1 MTDQISATSPPPT
14 TPPVQP
20 PVEPPPAPPSG
31 PGRGRRHP
39 VLTWV
44 LSVIGVLLLV
54 AILAGFLIH
63 LPYVIISP
71 GSATPLDRSVVQ
83 IEGAQTYPHANDVLF
98 LTVRVT
104 NQDPSLW
111 RLAAAWLDPDRDI
124 EKRSDVV
131 GCLSDSENEVFNTEL
146 MSQSQNDAKY
156 VALTRLGY
164 HVTADP
170 PEVRVI
176 EVCPGAPAY
185 GKLSVGDRVL
195 SVDSHPVAQ
204 LADVAP
210 LVQQHKPGDPVVV
223 TYERNGATRT
233 TTIDTGRV
241 SADRTKCVAAKGSTT
256 GTPCLG
262 ITSQAFVN
270 YQFPID
276 VTINT
281 DRVGGPSAGLAFTLA
296 IIDNLTPGALTDG
309 KRVAV
314 TGAIDPDGT
323 VEPVGGVEQKA
334 ITARTNGVTL
344 MIVPTA
350 EVKDAKKGAG
360 NLRVVGVANL
370 DQALA
375 ALQAAGGS
383 PVPPPSSTAAR
394 S

>member
-1 MTDQISATSPPPT
+1 MLSA
-14 TPPVQP
+14 
-20 PVEPPPAPPSG
+20 
-31 PGRGRRHP
+31 
-39 VLTWV
+39 
-44 LSVIGVLLLV
+44 IGVLLLV

-104 NQDPSLW
+104 NQDPNLW

-124 EKRSDVV
+124 EKRCDVV

-195 SVDSHPVAQ
+195 AVDCPPRRPTRRRRAARAAAQ
-204 LADVAP
+204 TGRSRRGHLRTQRRDADHDHRHRP
-210 LVQQHKPGDPVVV
+210 
-223 TYERNGATRT
+223 
-233 TTIDTGRV
+233 RV

-323 VEPVGGVEQKA
+323 VGTG
-334 ITARTNGVTL
+334 RRSG
-344 MIVPTA
+344 A
-350 EVKDAKKGAG
+350 EGDHGPHERGHLDDRPDCRGEGRSTKGAG
-360 NLRVVGVANL
+360 NVRVVGVVERGSGAGRAPGGRWSSSAATVL
-370 DQALA
+370 DRGAIMNA
-375 ALQAAGGS
+375 
-383 PVPPPSSTAAR
+383 
-394 S
+394 